1 MLNAKLKI
9 THKKK
14 VSKKNAC
21 CHVQGSRP
29 WQALSG
35 SFDNISTNKKYM
47 TYIFLLLNQFE
58 EKNNVLIT
66 SPPSNCIGVIWKYFC
81 YQIYLRSCA
90 TYTLNVYNY
99 EWNMVFIWLMFG
111 VPTHE
116 ICHCIECVVLS
127 IEWLSRHNRT
137 IKLICTHFF
146 IRNYLSVQ
154 PWKFLKKSVLRA
166 LKVSWEFLNKPK
178 GIHT

>member
-1 MLNAKLKI
+1 
-9 THKKK
+9 
-14 VSKKNAC
+14 
-21 CHVQGSRP
+21 
-29 WQALSG
+29 
-35 SFDNISTNKKYM
+35 M

-66 SPPSNCIGVIWKYFC
+66 SPPSLYRCHLKIFLLSDLFDIF
-81 YQIYLRSCA
+81 A

-99 EWNMVFIWLMFG
+99 ECNMVFIWFMFG

-127 IEWLSRHNRT
+127 IEWLSWHNRT
-137 IKLICTHFF
+137 IKSIYTHFF

-154 PWKFLKKSVLRA
+154 PWKFLKKSVLQA
-166 LKVSWEFLNKPK
+166 LKISWEFLYKPK